1 MKKLTLTSII
11 FVLLFASC
19 QTIYGQKVIKHY
31 IFFSRDRELIHD
43 SSFYSISG
51 IDGAQITYVWK
62 QLEPRKNTYDFS
74 EIEADLDFLNS
85 KGKKLFIQIQDVT
98 FSSSRILTPNYMLN
112 DTTYHGGS
120 DPQYWEDDDG
130 KLVKGGWVARRWDT
144 AVANQYRELLVAL
157 AKKFDG
163 RIEGINIP
171 ETAIDIVDPEGRYP
185 MAYSDS
191 IYIEELKKTMLTLST
206 HFKQSVPILYANFMP
221 GDSKA
226 NLNELYEYAEE
237 IGLGMGGPDIKVYR
251 KGQMENSYPLI
262 RDIAGKVPIG
272 LAVQD
277 GNYSIR
283 NPKTDRQV
291 TISEILEFAQNYL
304 MVDYIFW
311 CTEEPYYSE
320 QVLPLL
326 NMESLKL
333 LLRSPH
339 PNLQSWREY
348 TTWHRPCDWQ

>member
-1 MKKLTLTSII
+1 LKKSTLASIL
-11 FVLLFASC
+11 FVSLFASG
-19 QTIYGQKVIKHY
+19 QTIHSQKLIKHY

-51 IDGAQITYVWK
+51 IDGAQITYAWK
-62 QLEPRKNTYDFS
+62 QLEPGKNTYDFS

-98 FSSSRILTPNYMLN
+98 FSSSRVLTPDYMLN

-120 DPQYWEDDDG
+120 DPQYWEDDSG
-130 KLVKGGWVARRWDT
+130 KPVIGGWVARRWDS
-144 AVANQYRELLVAL
+144 AVANQYRELLIAL
-157 AKKFDG
+157 AKQFDG

-171 ETAIDIVDPEGRYP
+171 ETAIDIV
-185 MAYSDS
+185 
-191 IYIEELKKTMLTLST
+191 ELKKTMLTLST

-221 GDSKA
+221 GDSKE
-226 NLNELYEYAEE
+226 NLKELYEYAEE

-311 CTEEPYYSE
+311 RTEEPYYSE